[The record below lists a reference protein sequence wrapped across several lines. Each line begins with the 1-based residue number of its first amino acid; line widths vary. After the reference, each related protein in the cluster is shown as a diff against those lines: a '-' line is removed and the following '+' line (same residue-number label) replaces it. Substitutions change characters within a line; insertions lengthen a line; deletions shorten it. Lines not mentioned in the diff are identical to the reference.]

1 MLKRLTLLPLIL
13 GLSVNAYAEDAPA
26 PSEAASS
33 AAAKALSHAAD
44 ALTHAAEAL
53 KLASEAFQQA
63 LEAERKAEEMLAKA
77 NEKPMR
83 PGDVRCPTE
92 RRTSGL
98 NGAMKQAYA
107 HSWTSSRSAVTRIQ
121 AI

>member
-1 MLKRLTLLPLIL
+1 MT
-13 GLSVNAYAEDAPA
+13 
-26 PSEAASS
+26 
-33 AAAKALSHAAD
+33 KALSHAAD

-63 LEAERKAEEMLAKA
+63 LEAEKTEEMLAKA

-83 PGDVRCPTE
+83 PGDALPDGTLNFGL
-92 RRTSGL
+92 SG
-98 NGAMKQAYA
+98 
-107 HSWTSSRSAVTRIQ
+107 AVTGCGHSGRLKRTDADT